1 MKHSAIFTLL
11 LSIGTVCLPSTVNA
25 TGMTPEFSVLLI
37 NAEDNGASMN
47 VKNTDDKAALLYTT
61 VTDIA
66 GPQNKN
72 TKLIATQPIVRVEAG
87 ETQRVRFVLDTQTPF
102 TVEQYKRVSF
112 EGIQQAKPAGAKL
125 ITATIRQTIP
135 VIIRPK
141 NVPDYTT
148 PWDKLVWKKAGNTL
162 SVNNPSPYVVRLSQQ
177 ISTVPSSSKGM
188 LRNTWLLPGE
198 TETIKMDKSVT
209 DSQVKISPASRFGIM
224 VQDYVATI
232 TQ

>member
-1 MKHSAIFTLL
+1 MKHKLLFPLL
-11 LSIGTVCLPSTVNA
+11 LAIGMISTPTVYA

-37 NAEDNGASMN
+37 NADNNGASMN

-61 VTDIA
+61 ITDIT
-66 GPQNKN
+66 GPQNSNVKI
-72 TKLIATQPIVRVEAG
+72 IATQPIVRVEAN
-87 ETQRVRFVLDTQTPF
+87 ETQLVRFVLDIQKPF

-112 EGIQQAKPAGAKL
+112 EGIPQAKPAGAKQ

-148 PWDKLVWKKAGNTL
+148 PWDKLVWKKSGNTL
-162 SVNNPSPYVVRLSQQ
+162 IVNNPSPYVVRLSQQ
-177 ISTVPSSSKGM
+177 VKTIPTQNKGM
-188 LRNTWLLPGE
+188 LSKTWLLPGE
-198 TETIKMDKSVT
+198 TETIKMEKSIT
-209 DSQVKISPASRFGIM
+209 DNQVKIFPASRFGIM
-224 VQDYVATI
+224 VNDYTTTI

>member
-1 MKHSAIFTLL
+1 MKHSFIIPLFLCFGIAH
-11 LSIGTVCLPSTVNA
+11 LPAAYA

-37 NAEDNGASMN
+37 DADDNGASMN

-61 VTDIA
+61 IADIK
-66 GPQNKN
+66 GVNNNN
-72 TKLIATQPIVRVEAG
+72 TKLIATQPIVRVEGG
-87 ETQRVRFVLDTQTPF
+87 ETQRVRFVLDVQTPF

-141 NVPDYTT
+141 NVPDYAT
-148 PWDKLVWKKAGNTL
+148 PWDKLVWKKVGNTL
-162 SVNNPSPYVVRLSQQ
+162 IVNNPSAYVVRLSQQ
-177 ISTVPSSSKGM
+177 VTTEPSGNKGM
-188 LRNTWLLPGE
+188 LSKTWLLPGE
-198 TETIKMDKSVT
+198 TETIKMEKSVV
-209 DSQVKISPASRFGIM
+209 DSQIKISPASRFGIM
-224 VQDYVATI
+224 VANYVTTI